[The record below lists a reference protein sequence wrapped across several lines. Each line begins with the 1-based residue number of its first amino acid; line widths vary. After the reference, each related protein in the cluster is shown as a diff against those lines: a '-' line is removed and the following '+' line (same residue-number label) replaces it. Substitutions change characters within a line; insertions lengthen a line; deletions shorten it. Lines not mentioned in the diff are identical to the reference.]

1 MRHVVASAQGGH
13 RQMSSFDERE
23 KDFEARFKHD
33 QELAFKVTARRNKLL
48 GLWAARHLDLAGAA
62 ADSYAADVVAADFN
76 RPGEGDVIEKVA
88 ADFAAKGVALGTAAI
103 ADELKR
109 CADEAKKQIMK
120 G

>member
-1 MRHVVASAQGGH
+1 
-13 RQMSSFDERE
+13 MSKFDERE

-48 GLWAARHLDLAGAA
+48 GLWAAGHLGLTGVAA
-62 ADSYAADVVAADFN
+62 EAYAKDVVAADFN

-88 ADFAAKGVALGTAAI
+88 KDFAGKGVKLGAAAI

-109 CADEAKKQIMK
+109 CTVEAKKQIMT

>member
-1 MRHVVASAQGGH
+1 
-13 RQMSSFDERE
+13 MSKFDERE

-48 GLWAARHLDLAGAA
+48 GLWAAGHLGLTGAA
-62 ADSYAADVVAADFN
+62 AEAYAKDVVAADFN
-76 RPGEGDVIEKVA
+76 RPGDGDVIEKVA
-88 ADFAAKGVALGTAAI
+88 TDFAAKGVKLGEPAI

-109 CADEAKKQIMK
+109 CAVEAKKQIMT

>member
-1 MRHVVASAQGGH
+1 
-13 RQMSSFDERE
+13 MSKFDERE

-48 GLWAARHLDLAGAA
+48 GLWAAGHLGLTGVAA
-62 ADSYAADVVAADFN
+62 EAYAKDVVAADFN
-76 RPGEGDVIEKVA
+76 RPGDGDVIEKVA
-88 ADFAAKGVALGTAAI
+88 ADFAAKGIKLGAAAI

-109 CADEAKKQIMK
+109 CGVEAKKQIMT

>member
-1 MRHVVASAQGGH
+1 
-13 RQMSSFDERE
+13 MSKFDERE

-48 GLWAARHLDLAGAA
+48 GLWAASHLGLTGPAA
-62 ADSYAADVVAADFN
+62 EAYAKDVVAADFN
-76 RPGEGDVIEKVA
+76 RPGDGDVIEKVA
-88 ADFAAKGVALGTAAI
+88 TDFAAKGVKLGEPAI

-109 CADEAKKQIMK
+109 CAVEAKKQIMT

>member
-1 MRHVVASAQGGH
+1 
-13 RQMSSFDERE
+13 MSKFDERE

-48 GLWAARHLDLAGAA
+48 GLWAASHLGLTGAA
-62 ADSYAADVVAADFN
+62 AEAYAKDVVAADFTK
-76 RPGEGDVIEKVA
+76 PGDSDVIEKVA
-88 ADFAAKGVALGTAAI
+88 KDFATKGVKLGAPEI

-109 CADEAKKQIMK
+109 CADEARKQIMK